1 MSKSIHAKKLID
13 KIVVPKINKL
23 LSDYG
28 LDDKITDVVVDEEST
43 STISTIKVMFYFD
56 GDLSSLH
63 LAWVTHLILNIMDY
77 VFIESFI
84 LQVYYQEVG
93 DENEFNTEDLFSERI
108 FEFFSSGLRVS
119 DSLCYSKIEEKLK
132 TISIKK

>member
-28 LDDKITDVVVDEEST
+28 LDDKITDVVVVDEGST
-43 STISTIKVMFYFD
+43 SRTTIKIIIYLDGNLFY
-56 GDLSSLH
+56 LPLT
-63 LAWVTHLILNIMDY
+63 WVTHLILNVVDY
-77 VFIESFI
+77 VFVESFA
-84 LQVYYQEVG
+84 LKVYYEEVG
-93 DENEFNTEDLFSERI
+93 DEYNDEDLFSERM
-108 FEFFSSGLRVS
+108 FEYISSGQRVS
-119 DSLCYSKIEEKLK
+119 DGLCYSKIEEKLK

>member
-28 LDDKITDVVVDEEST
+28 LDDKITDVVVNEEST

-63 LAWVTHLILNIMDY
+63 LTWVTHLILNVVDY
-77 VFIESFI
+77 VFVETFT
-84 LQVYYQEVG
+84 LKVYYEEVG
-93 DENEFNTEDLFSERI
+93 DEYNDEDLFSERM
-108 FEFFSSGLRVS
+108 FEYISSGQRVS
-119 DSLCYSKIEEKLK
+119 DGLCYSKIEEKLK

>member
-43 STISTIKVMFYFD
+43 STISTIKVMIYFD
-56 GDLSSLH
+56 GDLSSLP

-84 LQVYYQEVG
+84 LKVYYQEVG
-93 DENEFNTEDLFSERI
+93 DENDEDLFSERI
-108 FEFFSSGLRVS
+108 YEYISSGQRVS
-119 DSLCYSKIEEKLK
+119 DGLCYSKIEEKLK